1 MEVVKIPKDFD
12 DCVKLGGKVKKK
24 LLKNDKYICICY
36 DKQGK
41 SYADKIRSSKDIK
54 VEVEIKKAPNED
66 ALMDSLIKLKEHFN
80 RR

>member
-1 MEVVKIPKDFD
+1 MEVVEIPKDFD
-12 DCVKLGGKVKKK
+12 DCVKIGGKVKKK
-24 LLKNDKYICICY
+24 LLKNDRYICICY

-41 SYADKIRSSKDIK
+41 SYADKIRNNKDTN
-54 VEVEIKKAPNED
+54 VEVETKKVPNEG